1 VCGISGIYRLDG
13 EFPDAADI
21 RRMCSVIRHR
31 GPDGAGF
38 ARVGDGSALLG
49 HVRLSIIDLPGGA
62 QPMFNE
68 DHSVAVVF
76 NGEIYDY
83 QAHRDAL
90 LRAGHAFRTQSDTEV
105 IVHLYEE
112 HGPAFLERLNGEFAI
127 VIYDDR
133 TRRLLAARDR
143 FGVKPLFFSVHGHE
157 LLLSSEAKSI
167 LALDRVSRSLAPDYL
182 VGTHLGAFPYG
193 GSAFTGIQSVKPGH
207 YVIATAGSVGT
218 QVPYWQPRFETRQH
232 LSFNEAS
239 CEVRERFVAGVRRRM
254 VADVP
259 VGAYLSGGLDS
270 SLICLTMAAL
280 GAETGR
286 PFKVFNVG
294 FSDPRFDESAAARRI
309 AAHLGASFETI
320 PCALADMAEDYEST
334 LYHTEM
340 ALVNP
345 SAIAKLALSRLVQ
358 RQGIKV
364 CLTGEGADE
373 IFGGYPYFKQE
384 AIWRKLRT
392 HDERDEGKQLWKRFT
407 REEKHTEGALW
418 HRGGGWETE
427 DSWFGY
433 PSFHQMRLLESSRMV
448 SRILSDRTI
457 AAASFPTPAAI
468 FLDMHSRERMRAL
481 HPFNATRLVAF
492 SQLSNY
498 IIPTLGDRV
507 EMANSVE
514 CRTPFLDC
522 DLVDYVGSVPPS
534 YLLDVSGLRE
544 KFLLREAF
552 RDSLPEFIAN
562 ERKRPF
568 LIEGWKHFTRTRR
581 GAEIFGDLTSPGAIR
596 RAGYFNP
603 SIVPRIRALWTV
615 LPETSV
621 LWKKIDILAGLIMGS
636 QFLHER
642 FVERRIESNPAF
654 EMDDRT
660 PAAASAAAAAGM
672 PSTF

>member
-1 VCGISGIYRLDG
+1 MCGISGIYRLDG
-13 EFPDAADI
+13 GFPDAADI

-38 ARVGDGSALLG
+38 ARMGGGSALLG

-83 QAHRDAL
+83 HAHREGL
-90 LRAGHAFRTQSDTEV
+90 LEAGHTFRTRSDTEV

-112 HGPAFLERLNGEFAI
+112 HGLAFLERLNGEFAI

-133 TRRLLAARDR
+133 TRQLVAARDR

-157 LLLSSEAKSI
+157 LLLGSEAKSI

-207 YVIATAGSVGT
+207 YVVAAAGTVGT

-232 LSFNEAS
+232 LSFSEAGR
-239 CEVRERFVAGVRRRM
+239 EVRDRFVASVKRRM

-270 SLICLTMAAL
+270 SLVCLAMAAL
-280 GAETGR
+280 AAEIGR
-286 PFKVFNVG
+286 PVEVFNVG

-309 AAHLGASFETI
+309 AEHLGASFETI
-320 PCALADMAEDYEST
+320 PCAMADMADEYETT

-345 SAIAKLALSRLVQ
+345 SAIAKQALSRLV
-358 RQGIKV
+358 RRRGIKV

-373 IFGGYPYFKQE
+373 VFGGYPYFKQE
-384 AIWRKLRT
+384 AIWRKLLTRG
-392 HDERDEGKQLWKRFT
+392 ERDEGKQLWKRFA

-418 HRGGGWETE
+418 HRGGDWETA
-427 DSWFGY
+427 DYWFGY
-433 PSFHQMRLLESSRMV
+433 PSFHQMRLDESSRNV
-448 SRILSDRTI
+448 SRILSDGTI
-457 AAASFPTPAAI
+457 AAASSPTPAEI
-468 FLDMHSRERMRAL
+468 FLGMHDRERMRAL
-481 HPFNATRLVAF
+481 HPFNATKLVAF

-507 EMANSVE
+507 EMANSIE

-522 DLVDYVGSVPPS
+522 DLVDYVGSVPPA

-544 KFLLREAF
+544 KALLREAF
-552 RDSLPEFIAN
+552 NGALPEFISR

-568 LIEGWKHFTRTRR
+568 LIEGWKHFARTRR
-581 GAEIFGDLTSPGAIR
+581 GAQIFGDMTSPAAIR
-596 RAGYFNP
+596 RTGYFNP
-603 SIVPRIRALWTV
+603 SIVPRIRTLWTI

-660 PAAASAAAAAGM
+660 PASMSASATTATS
-672 PSTF
+672 PSF